1 MRPPASAVG
10 RRNREEVTVH
20 ENAAGLWLEE
30 LDEADAPMSPEEWAF
45 NIITFGA
52 ALVALAT

>member
-1 MRPPASAVG
+1 M
-10 RRNREEVTVH
+10 H
-20 ENAAGLWLEE
+20 EKSTGLWFEE

-52 ALVALAT
+52 ALVGLAT

>member
-1 MRPPASAVG
+1 MQKQEMG
-10 RRNREEVTVH
+10 LWFEEV
-20 ENAAGLWLEE
+20 
-30 LDEADAPMSPEEWAF
+30 DETDAPMSSEEWAF